1 MIREAF
7 RENSR
12 RRIIYEKGVSG
23 EDEGK
28 KHQISQRCDI
38 DEGQEK

>member
-1 MIREAF
+1 MIRVAF

-12 RRIIYEKGVSG
+12 RRIIYKGVSG
-23 EDEGK
+23 EEK
-28 KHQISQRCDI
+28 KPQISQHCDI

>member
-1 MIREAF
+1 MIRVAF

-28 KHQISQRCDI
+28 KTSDISAL
-38 DEGQEK
+38 